1 MKKKNAA
8 LCRDTATPVAPTR
21 HADLSRRNPMK
32 TEAEGEDGLVAP
44 K

>member
-1 MKKKNAA
+1 MKEQNAA
-8 LCRDTATPVAPTR
+8 LCRDAATPVAPTR

-32 TEAEGEDGLVAP
+32 TEAKGEGGLVAP